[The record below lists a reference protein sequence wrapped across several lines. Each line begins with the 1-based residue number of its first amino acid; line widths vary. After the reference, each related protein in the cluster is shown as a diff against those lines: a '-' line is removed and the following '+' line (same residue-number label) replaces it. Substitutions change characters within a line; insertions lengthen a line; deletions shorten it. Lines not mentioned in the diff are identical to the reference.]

1 MNSLLIKSKLTGP
14 ELAEIKMKIEGELED
29 FPDEETFVRFCKQ
42 SYGWSRRNA
51 LGAMQDFL
59 DVKVKARYNLI

>member
-1 MNSLLIKSKLTGP
+1 
-14 ELAEIKMKIEGELED
+14 MKIEGELED